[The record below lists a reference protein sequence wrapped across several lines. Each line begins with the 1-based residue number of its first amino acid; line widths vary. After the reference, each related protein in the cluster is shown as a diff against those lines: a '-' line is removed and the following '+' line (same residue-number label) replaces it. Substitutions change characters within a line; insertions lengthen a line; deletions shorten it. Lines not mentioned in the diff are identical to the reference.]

1 MARVQVTCFKLF
13 DTVPNKGPKK
23 EKKEAELPLLGNQT
37 NEISIRQKKKVQ
49 DTVEQN
55 QK

>member
-23 EKKEAELPLLGNQT
+23 EKKERSRVAATGQ
-37 NEISIRQKKKVQ
+37 SDK
-49 DTVEQN
+49 
-55 QK
+55 